1 MPTLNSQGMLMFF
14 RQFAFNPNQK
24 MSLGTKISLAI
35 WIIVGLGL
43 LFAFT
48 FTLFVIAVLA
58 GIVILLLRL
67 FGRRPASTISYQN
80 SEVFIERSHFSK
92 PLKKESDDIIDI

>member
-1 MPTLNSQGMLMFF
+1 MFF
-14 RQFAFNPNQK
+14 RQFAFDPNQK

-58 GIVILLLRL
+58 GIVIFLLRF
-67 FGRRPASTISYQN
+67 FGKKPTSTISYQN
-80 SEVFIERSHFSK
+80 SEVFIDRSHFQK